1 MKLTNIFC
9 GTAAAILFLSTMGSG
24 AAAQSTSSS
33 AMTASDTSPISTG
46 DRQFLKTAAEGG
58 MAEVELGKLASEKAS
73 SDEVKQFGQRMVTDH
88 SKANEELKQVAT
100 SKGVDVPKNLNAK
113 HKATRDR
120 LAKLS
125 GADFDKAYMK
135 DMVQDHEKDV
145 SEFRAESTKA
155 KDSEVKGFA
164 SKTLPTLEEH
174 LSQAKS
180 IAPKVGATMSKTASK
195 M

>member
-1 MKLTNIFC
+1 
-9 GTAAAILFLSTMGSG
+9 
-24 AAAQSTSSS
+24 
-33 AMTASDTSPISTG
+33 
-46 DRQFLKTAAEGG
+46 
-58 MAEVELGKLASEKAS
+58 
-73 SDEVKQFGQRMVTDH
+73 MVTDH

-100 SKGVDVPKNLNAK
+100 SKGVDVPKELSAK
-113 HKATRDR
+113 DKATRER

-135 DMVQDHEKDV
+135 DMVQDHTKDV

-155 KDSEVKGFA
+155 KDSDVKSFA

-174 LSQAKS
+174 LNQAKS
-180 IAPKVGATMSKTASK
+180 IAPKVGANAAKTQSK

>member
-1 MKLTNIFC
+1 
-9 GTAAAILFLSTMGSG
+9 
-24 AAAQSTSSS
+24 
-33 AMTASDTSPISTG
+33 MTASDTSPISTG

-58 MAEVELGKLASEKAS
+58 MAEVELGKLASEKGS

-164 SKTLPTLEEH
+164 
-174 LSQAKS
+174 
-180 IAPKVGATMSKTASK
+180 
-195 M
+195 